1 MKLFVITSPLLFFV
15 SRMFW
20 GNGPEK
26 LLPWNISNHSL
37 NVLRIHKIILL
48 NKWLNQKS
56 IQILCLQVPDFLAVK
71 LLLFRFLHFVFLSIG
86 LNQTLNFLHLVL
98 KLPENYIDFLIV
110 GIFILVPFKLHDI
123 VLHGS
128 ALLPIILNSF
138 DGFSFHGIVVLLDV
152 LQQFA

>member
-1 MKLFVITSPLLFFV
+1 MKTFVTTPPQLFFV
-15 SRMFW
+15 SRMFEECT
-20 GNGPEK
+20 EK

-56 IQILCLQVPDFLAVK
+56 IQILCLQVPNFLAVK

-86 LNQTLNFLHLVL
+86 LNQTLIFLHLVL